1 MSSNRITDFVG
12 TELPEYAVEV
22 SMANREAKD
31 ATYNWPEDR
40 KPTYGPQ
47 GCADGTY
54 EVTRLGIN
62 GPMEFVIEIAGD
74 KITDVTVAS
83 HNEVENF
90 CTRAIDQ
97 VPGEIVAASS
107 LDVDLVSGAGTQT
120 RPGRPDVSLEAP
132 APYPHAHATATSFP
146 QNATP

>member
-1 MSSNRITDFVG
+1 MAVYRVYVEKS
-12 TELPEYAVEV
+12 PEYAVEA
-22 SMANREAKD
+22 SLAADEATHAK
-31 ATYNWPEDR
+31 YNWLVDQ
-40 KPTYGPQ
+40 KPVVSAE

-90 CTRAIDQ
+90 GTRAIDQ